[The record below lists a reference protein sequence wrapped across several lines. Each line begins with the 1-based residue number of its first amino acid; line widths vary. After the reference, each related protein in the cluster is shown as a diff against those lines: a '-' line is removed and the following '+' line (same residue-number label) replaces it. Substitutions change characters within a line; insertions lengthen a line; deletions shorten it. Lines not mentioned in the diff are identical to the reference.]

1 MSEII
6 DGGEV
11 QISPHKSDHESGG
24 GDAIKLDDL
33 AAPDDNTD
41 LDADESAHGLC
52 PKLGM
57 ASVDT
62 QYIPLVLFN
71 TDVTPP
77 VASGFP
83 LGTIYIQYT
92 P

>member
-1 MSEII
+1 MSEMI
-6 DGGEV
+6 DGEEV
-11 QISPHKSDHESGG
+11 IISPHASDHISGG
-24 GDAIKLDDL
+24 DDAIKLDDL

-41 LDADESAHGLC
+41 LDTSESAHGLC
-52 PKLGM
+52 PKLGQ

-62 QYIPLVLFN
+62 AYIPMVLFN
-71 TDVTPP
+71 TDATPP
-77 VASGFP
+77 AASGFP